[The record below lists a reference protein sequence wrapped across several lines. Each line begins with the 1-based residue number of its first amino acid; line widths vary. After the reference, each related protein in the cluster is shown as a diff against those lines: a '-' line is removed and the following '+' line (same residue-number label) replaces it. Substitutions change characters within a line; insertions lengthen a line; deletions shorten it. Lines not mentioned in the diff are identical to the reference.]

1 MSQVQQV
8 LCLRNEAGLTPR
20 AVWRRKD
27 AKTSRGSWQRKER
40 QILKKNKKANA
51 LGEELL
57 STLKCIRLKLHK
69 GHTQILNKVK
79 RKKCQPKKAV
89 LLRPRTE
96 FIPNG
101 LIVYL

>member
-40 QILKKNKKANA
+40 QIPEKEQESQCV
-51 LGEELL
+51 G
-57 STLKCIRLKLHK
+57 
-69 GHTQILNKVK
+69 
-79 RKKCQPKKAV
+79 
-89 LLRPRTE
+89 
-96 FIPNG
+96 
-101 LIVYL
+101 